1 MFRYIK
7 FYTQLCFLKVAP
19 QDAPSSSNAFYIS
32 VFSYFLVGA
41 FIISLE
47 QSMMTGLFLSGVQ
60 TALLMFLAN
69 LALWIKKT
77 PERYHQTMTALCAT
91 GAIIGIIALPLMAF
105 LATNGASGAGG
116 ATGPAGTDTD
126 TISFAYLVWLVLL
139 LWESYVVAHILK
151 FAMEIPLMAA
161 LAGAFIYL
169 YLSFTITLRVLK
181 VMSISIG

>member
-1 MFRYIK
+1 MFRFIK
-7 FYTQLCFLKVAP
+7 FYIELCFLRVAP
-19 QDAPSSSNAFYIS
+19 QDAPSSNNVFYIS
-32 VFSYFLVGA
+32 VFSYFMVGA
-41 FIISLE
+41 FIISIE
-47 QSMMTGLFLSGVQ
+47 QSLIAGLFLSGVQ

-91 GAIIGIIALPLMAF
+91 GAVIGLIALPIMSL
-105 LATNGASGAGG
+105 LSGSGA
-116 ATGPAGTDTD
+116 AGVSTDAL
-126 TISFAYLVWLVLL
+126 SFAYLVWLVLM

-151 FAMEIPLMAA
+151 YAMDLPLMAA

-169 YLSFTITLRVLK
+169 YLSFAITLRVLK